1 MTLVSLTFSKTALDN
16 LGTIP
21 HKARVRLI
29 KKAKAL
35 IDDPHP
41 RGSKKL
47 WNYAAGNH
55 ESVYRL
61 RSGDHRI
68 LYLVRSHPG
77 EVVVFDIGHRKDV
90 YRNR

>member
-1 MTLVSLTFSKTALDN
+1 MAPVSLIFTKTALDN
-16 LGTIP
+16 LGTLP
-21 HKARVRLI
+21 HKARAGLI

-35 IDDPHP
+35 SDDPHP

-47 WNYAAGNH
+47 VNCTTGNN

-61 RSGDHRI
+61 RSGAYRI
-68 LYLVRSHPG
+68 IYLVRSHPG
-77 EVVVFDIGHRKDV
+77 EVVVLDIGHRKDV